1 MPGDAPLAAP
11 PNHPPAAPEAHRD
24 PPYRHVPAIARGLL
38 IAAGI
43 LPWLLPFGRAYLPM
57 GPAGDFIDRLFW
69 PMCHRFPERTIELAG
84 WLMPLCSRCAGI
96 FGGVALGAAV
106 AWPRLSL
113 RGWRAL
119 LILTAALM
127 VAEVI
132 TQDLGLHPVFHPTRI
147 GTGVLFGYAMAAA
160 FTTSVLLRLSA
171 PRAIPPRGP

>member
-1 MPGDAPLAAP
+1 MPGDAPRAAAP
-11 PNHPPAAPEAHRD
+11 DEPGAAAEAPRD
-24 PPYRHVPAIARGLL
+24 PPYRYLRVIARALLVAGGL
-38 IAAGI
+38 

-57 GPAGDFIDRLFW
+57 GSAGEVLDQIFW

-113 RGWRAL
+113 RAWRLL

-147 GTGVLFGYAMAAA
+147 ATGVLFGYAMGAA
-160 FTTSVLLRLSA
+160 FTASVLLPSRA
-171 PRAIPPRGP
+171 PRALKPASA